1 MSAKGRAR
9 EVQKQIDSQ
18 GKDVPDV
25 IEDGLESGN

>member
-1 MSAKGRAR
+1 MSTKSPR